1 MGVTCCETDDS
12 EPGES
17 KRRKW
22 GKGKERLDRKIA
34 EENTFLKIEHFMYET
49 GYVNITAVPNIVVSV
64 EMNKEQSH
72 RLSH

>member
-12 EPGES
+12 EPGRS

-22 GKGKERLDRKIA
+22 GKGKGRLDRKIHFTLLIRFMKT
-34 EENTFLKIEHFMYET
+34 ENFMYKT
-49 GYVNITAVPNIVVSV
+49 GYFNITSVPNIMVSM

-72 RLSH
+72 